1 MLFDGPDHPAWET
14 FDMEG
19 RLEFIEQFG
28 MSQSPDT
35 VDGGGKRIR
44 MWDDRRGGGFPGGE
58 ASSLLNFA
66 SNDFLDLATDDRV
79 QAAGAEAA
87 WIVGTG
93 ASASRVITGDTVA
106 HRRLERDLAGSTAP
120 VTSDTDRCKS
130 VPDRPTSTVD
140 RKTVT
145 TVNFAVF
152 VRRYVSSRDR
162 PPCSQLLR
170 RHRTDMT

>member
-28 MSQSPDT
+28 MSQSLDT

-66 SNDFLDLATDDRV
+66 SNDLLDLATDDRV

-93 ASASRVITGDTVA
+93 AMRRASSLATQSLTGVLSATWQR
-106 HRRLERDLAGSTAP
+106 STAP

-145 TVNFAVF
+145 TVNFAAF

>member
-28 MSQSPDT
+28 MSQSLDT

-66 SNDFLDLATDDRV
+66 SNDLLDLATDDRV

-106 HRRLERDLAGSTAP
+106 HRRLERDLAAEYGAC
-120 VTSDTDRCKS
+120 D
-130 VPDRPTSTVD
+130 
-140 RKTVT
+140 
-145 TVNFAVF
+145 
-152 VRRYVSSRDR
+152 
-162 PPCSQLLR
+162 L
-170 RHRTDMT
+170 